1 MFPWLGL
8 QTGVEMS
15 GFSLLS
21 GYVQSVSIQQPT
33 EISLLQ
39 LSIQIQNFLQ
49 FTCGI
54 VHNNTLVEE
63 LGMKLPRVNAGNE
76 PSTLTLQF
84 L

>member
-1 MFPWLGL
+1 MVW
-8 QTGVEMS
+8 VKMS

-21 GYVQSVSIQQPT
+21 GYVQSVSLQQPT

-39 LSIQIQNFLQ
+39 LSIQVQNFLQ
-49 FTCGI
+49 FICGI
-54 VHNNTLVEE
+54 VQHNNTLVEE

-76 PSTLTLQF
+76 PRASVLQF